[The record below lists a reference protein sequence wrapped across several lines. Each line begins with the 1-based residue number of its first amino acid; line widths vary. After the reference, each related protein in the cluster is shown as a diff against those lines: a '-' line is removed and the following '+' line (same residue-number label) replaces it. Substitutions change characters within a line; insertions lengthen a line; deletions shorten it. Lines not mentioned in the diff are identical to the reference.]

1 MTDYSTTLGSV
12 LEESLHYNLD
22 FSLDR
27 QCKFSC
33 YALDVNQDFSAG
45 FVGAGN
51 AL

>member
-1 MTDYSTTLGSV
+1 MTEYSTTLGSV
-12 LEESLHYNLD
+12 LEESLDYNLD

-33 YALDVNQDFSAG
+33 CALDVDQVVSAG